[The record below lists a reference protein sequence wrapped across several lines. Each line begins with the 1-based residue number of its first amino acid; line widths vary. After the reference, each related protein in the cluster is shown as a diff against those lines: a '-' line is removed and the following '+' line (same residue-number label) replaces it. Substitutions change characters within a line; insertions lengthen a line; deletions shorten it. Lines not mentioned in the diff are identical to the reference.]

1 MEAPSRCSGHS
12 RNVGSYKLEKALDEL
27 PIFPLPRLVFFPNT
41 MLPLHVFEPR
51 YRKMLADCLETHGAM
66 AVVRIESSRGTG
78 PEKIAKV
85 AGAGIVVH
93 HEQLADGRS
102 NLVLAGSARV
112 ALEELPFLPP
122 YRRARATL
130 LECVR
135 SPVPEKDL
143 TSLVAAATDFVRE
156 VRRHDSDFSFELPQ
170 SRAAGILAD
179 VCAAHLIVDADVR
192 QRLLEELDDA
202 VRVRAVIEELA
213 AQRLSLGE
221 RSRIL
226 H

>member
-1 MEAPSRCSGHS
+1 VS
-12 RNVGSYKLEKALDEL
+12 SYKLEKALDEL

-66 AVVRIESSRGTG
+66 AVVRLEPSRTG

-112 ALEELPFLPP
+112 SLEELPFLPP

-135 SPVPEKDL
+135 SRVPEKDQ
-143 TSLVAAATDFVRE
+143 TSLIAAATDFVRE

-170 SRAAGILAD
+170 SRSAGILAD

>member
-1 MEAPSRCSGHS
+1 MMKTMPGR
-12 RNVGSYKLEKALDEL
+12 SYDLMNALDEL

-51 YRKMLADCLETHGAM
+51 YRKMLADCLDTHGAM
-66 AVVRIESSRGTG
+66 AVVRLDSNGDR
-78 PEKIAKV
+78 IASV
-85 AGAGIVVH
+85 AGAGIVVK
-93 HEQLADGRS
+93 HEELPDGRS

-112 ALEELPFLPP
+112 RLEELPFYPP
-122 YRRARATL
+122 YRRARATVL
-130 LECVR
+130 DPIR
-135 SPVPEKDL
+135 SRVPESDHAA
-143 TSLVAAATDFVRE
+143 LVAAATDFARE
-156 VRRHDSDFSFELPQ
+156 VRRHDADFSFELPS
-170 SRAAGILAD
+170 SRGAGILAD

-202 VRVRAVIEELA
+202 VRVRAVVEELA
-213 AQRLSLGE
+213 GQRLSLGE

>member
-1 MEAPSRCSGHS
+1 
-12 RNVGSYKLEKALDEL
+12 VGSYDLKKALDEL

-66 AVVRIESSRGTG
+66 AVVRVEPGLRGG
-78 PEKIAKV
+78 PDRIAKV
-85 AGAGIVVH
+85 AGAGIVVQ

-102 NLVLAGSARV
+102 NMVIAGSARV

-135 SPVPEKDL
+135 SRVPEKDQ
-143 TSLVAAATDFVRE
+143 TSLIAAATDFLRE

-170 SRAAGILAD
+170 NRSAGILAD

-213 AQRLSLGE
+213 GQRLSLGE

-226 H
+226 N

>member
-1 MEAPSRCSGHS
+1 M
-12 RNVGSYKLEKALDEL
+12 GSYDLKKALDEL

-66 AVVRIESSRGTG
+66 AVVRMEPGTRGG
-78 PEKIAKV
+78 PDRIAKV
-85 AGAGIVVH
+85 AGAGVVVH

-135 SPVPEKDL
+135 SPVPEKDQ
-143 TSLVAAATDFVRE
+143 TALVAAATDFVRE

-170 SRAAGILAD
+170 SRTAGILAD

-192 QRLLEELDDA
+192 QRILEELDDA

>member
-1 MEAPSRCSGHS
+1 MSA
-12 RNVGSYKLEKALDEL
+12 YKLEKALDEL

-66 AVVRIESSRGTG
+66 AVVRIEPTPRGSARSG
-78 PEKIAKV
+78 PEPIAKV

-135 SPVPEKDL
+135 SPVPEKDQ
-143 TSLVAAATDFVRE
+143 TALVAAATDFVRE

-170 SRAAGILAD
+170 SRSAGILAD

-192 QRLLEELDDA
+192 QRILEELDDA

-213 AQRLSLGE
+213 GQRLSLGE

>member
-1 MEAPSRCSGHS
+1 VS
-12 RNVGSYKLEKALDEL
+12 SYKLEKALDEL

-66 AVVRIESSRGTG
+66 AVVRIESTSRTG

-135 SPVPEKDL
+135 SHVPEKDH

-170 SRAAGILAD
+170 SRSAGILAD

>member
-12 RNVGSYKLEKALDEL
+12 RNVSSYKLEKALDEL
-27 PIFPLPRLVFFPNT
+27 PIFPLPGLVFFPNT
-41 MLPLHVFEPR
+41 TLLLHVFEPR
-51 YRKMLADCLETHGAM
+51 YRRMLADCLETHGAM
-66 AVVRIESSRGTG
+66 AVVRLEPGARSG

-93 HEQLADGRS
+93 HEELADGRS

-135 SPVPEKDL
+135 SPVPESDQTAL
-143 TSLVAAATDFVRE
+143 IAAA
-156 VRRHDSDFSFELPQ
+156 
-170 SRAAGILAD
+170 
-179 VCAAHLIVDADVR
+179 
-192 QRLLEELDDA
+192 
-202 VRVRAVIEELA
+202 
-213 AQRLSLGE
+213 
-221 RSRIL
+221 
-226 H
+226 

>member
-1 MEAPSRCSGHS
+1 MS
-12 RNVGSYKLEKALDEL
+12 SYDLKKALDEL

-41 MLPLHVFEPR
+41 TLPLHVFEPR

-66 AVVRIESSRGTG
+66 AVVRVEPGLRGG
-78 PEKIAKV
+78 PDRIAKV

-102 NLVLAGSARV
+102 NMVLSGSARV

-135 SPVPEKDL
+135 SHVPEKDQ
-143 TSLVAAATDFVRE
+143 TSLIAAATDFVRE

-170 SRAAGILAD
+170 SRSAGILAD

-202 VRVRAVIEELA
+202 ARVRAVIEELA
-213 AQRLSLGE
+213 GQRLSLGD

-226 H
+226 N

>member
-1 MEAPSRCSGHS
+1 MYDLKRA
-12 RNVGSYKLEKALDEL
+12 LEEL

-66 AVVRIESSRGTG
+66 AVVRLEPRGAREG
-78 PEKIAKV
+78 IARV
-85 AGAGIVVH
+85 AGAGVVVH
-93 HEQLADGRS
+93 HEELADGRS

-112 ALEELPFLPP
+112 LLEELPFCPP
-122 YRRARATL
+122 YRRARATV
-130 LECVR
+130 LEPVR
-135 SPVPEKDL
+135 SHVSDEEHAA
-143 TSLVAAATDFVRE
+143 LVAAATDFVRE
-156 VRRHDSDFSFELPQ
+156 VRRHDSDFSFELPS
-170 SRAAGILAD
+170 SRGPGVLAD

-202 VRVRAVIEELA
+202 ARVRAVIEELA

-221 RSRIL
+221 RSRVL

>member
-1 MEAPSRCSGHS
+1 MNATYDLKH
-12 RNVGSYKLEKALDEL
+12 ALDEL

-41 MLPLHVFEPR
+41 MLPLHVFESR

-66 AVVRIESSRGTG
+66 AVVRLE
-78 PEKIAKV
+78 PKDKIARV

-93 HEQLADGRS
+93 HEKLPDGRS

-112 ALEELPFLPP
+112 ELEELPFLPP
-122 YRRARATL
+122 YRRARARV
-130 LECVR
+130 LEPVHTH
-135 SPVPEKDL
+135 VPEKDHAA
-143 TSLVAAATDFVRE
+143 LVAAATDFVRE
-156 VRRHDSDFSFELPQ
+156 VRRHDSEFSFELPQ
-170 SRAAGILAD
+170 SRGPGILAD

-202 VRVRAVIEELA
+202 ARVRVVIEELA

-221 RSRIL
+221 RSRVL

>member
-1 MEAPSRCSGHS
+1 VTTRIT
-12 RNVGSYKLEKALDEL
+12 YDLEKALAEL

-51 YRKMLADCLETHGAM
+51 YRKMLSDCLETHGAM
-66 AVVRIESSRGTG
+66 AVVRLDPCRANGERIS
-78 PEKIAKV
+78 PV

-93 HEQLADGRS
+93 HELLPDGRS

-112 ALEELPFLPP
+112 RLEELPFCPP
-122 YRRARATL
+122 YRRARATV
-130 LECVR
+130 LEPIR
-135 SPVPEKDL
+135 THVPEEDH
-143 TSLVAAATDFVRE
+143 SALVAAATEFVRE
-156 VRRHDSDFSFELPQ
+156 VRRHDSEFTFELPS
-170 SRAAGILAD
+170 SRCAGILAD

-202 VRVRAVIEELA
+202 ARVRGVVEELA

>member
-1 MEAPSRCSGHS
+1 MTGAGRSYDL
-12 RNVGSYKLEKALDEL
+12 RNALEEL

-66 AVVRIESSRGTG
+66 AVVRLDPRGARG
-78 PEKIAKV
+78 DGIARV
-85 AGAGIVVH
+85 AGAGVVVH
-93 HEQLADGRS
+93 HEPLGDGRS
-102 NLVLAGSARV
+102 NLVLAGAARV
-112 ALEELPFLPP
+112 MLEELPFCPP
-122 YRRARATL
+122 YRRARATV
-130 LECVR
+130 LE
-135 SPVPEKDL
+135 PVHTHVPDKDHAA
-143 TSLVAAATDFVRE
+143 LVAAATDFVRE
-156 VRRHDSDFSFELPQ
+156 VRRHDSDFSFELPS
-170 SRAAGILAD
+170 SRGPGVLAD

-202 VRVRAVIEELA
+202 VRVRAVIDELA
-213 AQRLSLGE
+213 VQRLSLGE

>member
-1 MEAPSRCSGHS
+1 MNATYDLKH
-12 RNVGSYKLEKALDEL
+12 ALDEL

-41 MLPLHVFEPR
+41 MLPLHVFESR

-66 AVVRIESSRGTG
+66 AVVRLG
-78 PEKIAKV
+78 PKDKIARV

-93 HEQLADGRS
+93 HETLPDGRS

-112 ALEELPFLPP
+112 ELEELPFLPP
-122 YRRARATL
+122 YRRARARV
-130 LECVR
+130 LEPVHTH
-135 SPVPEKDL
+135 VPEKDHAA
-143 TSLVAAATDFVRE
+143 LVAAATDFVRE

-170 SRAAGILAD
+170 SRGPGVLAD

-202 VRVRAVIEELA
+202 ARVRVVIEELA

-221 RSRIL
+221 RSRVL

>member
-1 MEAPSRCSGHS
+1 MNATYDLKH
-12 RNVGSYKLEKALDEL
+12 ALDEL

-41 MLPLHVFEPR
+41 MLPLHVFESR

-66 AVVRIESSRGTG
+66 AVVRLE
-78 PEKIAKV
+78 PKDKIARV
-85 AGAGIVVH
+85 AGAGVVVH
-93 HEQLADGRS
+93 HELLADGRS

-112 ALEELPFLPP
+112 ELEELPFLPP
-122 YRRARATL
+122 YRRARARV
-130 LECVR
+130 LEPVHTH
-135 SPVPEKDL
+135 VPEKDHAA
-143 TSLVAAATDFVRE
+143 LVAAATDFVRE
-156 VRRHDSDFSFELPQ
+156 VRRHDSEFSFELPQ
-170 SRAAGILAD
+170 SRGPGILAD

-202 VRVRAVIEELA
+202 ARVRVVIEELA

-221 RSRIL
+221 RSRVL

>member
-1 MEAPSRCSGHS
+1 MSG
-12 RNVGSYKLEKALDEL
+12 RSYDLKHALEEL

-66 AVVRIESSRGTG
+66 AVVRLDPGGAR
-78 PEKIAKV
+78 IAAV
-85 AGAGIVVH
+85 AGAGVVVH
-93 HEQLADGRS
+93 HEALPDGRS

-112 ALEELPFLPP
+112 RLEELPFCPP
-122 YRRARATL
+122 YRRARATV
-130 LECVR
+130 LE
-135 SPVPEKDL
+135 PVHTHVPDKDHAA
-143 TSLVAAATDFVRE
+143 LVAAATDFVRE

-170 SRAAGILAD
+170 TRGPGVLAD

-192 QRLLEELDDA
+192 QRILEELDDA
-202 VRVRAVIEELA
+202 ARVRAVIEELA

-221 RSRIL
+221 RSRVL

>member
-1 MEAPSRCSGHS
+1 MIKPMSR
-12 RNVGSYKLEKALDEL
+12 SYDLVNALDEL

-66 AVVRIESSRGTG
+66 AVVRLEPRGDR
-78 PEKIAKV
+78 IASV
-85 AGAGIVVH
+85 AGAGVVVH
-93 HEQLADGRS
+93 HELLADGRS

-112 ALEELPFLPP
+112 RLEELPFHPP
-122 YRRARATL
+122 YRRARATV
-130 LECVR
+130 LEPLH
-135 SPVPEKDL
+135 SHVPEKDR

-156 VRRHDSDFSFELPQ
+156 VRRHDADFSFELPS
-170 SRAAGILAD
+170 SRGAGILAD

-202 VRVRAVIEELA
+202 TRVRAVVEELA
-213 AQRLSLGE
+213 VQRVSLGE

>member
-1 MEAPSRCSGHS
+1 MTTRTYDLG
-12 RNVGSYKLEKALDEL
+12 KALDEL

-66 AVVRIESSRGTG
+66 AVVRLDPCRADGERIS
-78 PEKIAKV
+78 PV

-93 HEQLADGRS
+93 HEMLPDGRS

-112 ALEELPFLPP
+112 RLEELPFLPP
-122 YRRARATL
+122 YRRARATV
-130 LECVR
+130 LEPIR
-135 SPVPEKDL
+135 TPVPEKDQAA
-143 TSLVAAATDFVRE
+143 LVATATDFVRE
-156 VRRHDSDFSFELPQ
+156 VRRHDSDFTFELPT
-170 SRAAGILAD
+170 SRSAGILAD
-179 VCAAHLIVDADVR
+179 ACAAHLIVDAEVR